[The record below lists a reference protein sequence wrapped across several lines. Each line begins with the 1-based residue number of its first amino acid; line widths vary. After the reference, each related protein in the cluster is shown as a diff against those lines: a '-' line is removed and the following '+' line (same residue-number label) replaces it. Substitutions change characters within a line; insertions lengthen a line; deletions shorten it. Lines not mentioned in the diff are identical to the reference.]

1 MEYLF
6 WYTSMD
12 RNSTGLKAH
21 FFRSE
26 TGREPVREWLASLS
40 RPDKQLIGIE
50 IRTIQIG
57 WPLGMPVV
65 RKLEKGLWEARI
77 SLANQIARVIFTA
90 NEDGMIL
97 LHGFIKKSQKT
108 PAPDL
113 ATARKRK
120 AATERQ
126 KQ

>member
-12 RNSTGLKAH
+12 RNTTTLKAR

-26 TGREPVREWLASLS
+26 TGSEPVREWLNSLS
-40 RPDKQLIGIE
+40 RTDKHLIGTE
-50 IRTIQIG
+50 IRTIQIA
-57 WPLGMPVV
+57 WPLGMPIV

-77 SLANQIARVIFTA
+77 RLANQIARVLFTTD
-90 NEDGMIL
+90 EDTMIL

-113 ATARKRK
+113 ATARQRK
-120 AATERQ
+120 AATERH

>member
-1 MEYLF
+1 
-6 WYTSMD
+6 MD
-12 RNSTGLKAH
+12 RNNARLQAH
-21 FFRSE
+21 FFRTE

-40 RPDKQLIGIE
+40 RTDKQLIGTE

-77 SLANQIARVIFTA
+77 SLANQIARVIFTT

-113 ATARKRK
+113 TTARQRK

-126 KQ
+126 SNEPTHRQ